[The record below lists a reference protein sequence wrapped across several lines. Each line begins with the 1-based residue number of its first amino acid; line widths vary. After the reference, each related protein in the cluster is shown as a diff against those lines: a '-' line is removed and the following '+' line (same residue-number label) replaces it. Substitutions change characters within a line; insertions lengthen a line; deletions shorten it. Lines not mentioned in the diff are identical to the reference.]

1 MHKILVDTHREE
13 NIDLLKARDYYFDTA
28 KRIERFKKFFVNL
41 PAAIL
46 IGSYVVLGVLFFLKF
61 RFSLA
66 AYDKIDGFV
75 NDYLEYIIGFVTIT
89 VFFISLVM
97 DKVISERKEISN
109 MLREEYDV
117 RVFGL
122 KKNMFAYNSK
132 EKDIDK
138 YLRKAKYVKDYYK
151 YEVWYGEV
159 FCDDRNKNI
168 LCCQMDNIIYTYYVY
183 GDMYKVFVKK
193 FIACVLLM
201 AAVIVISLNLVNP
214 FLVFFAFVEV
224 LETVWDEISTCKEM
238 KEKNEILINIVGDES
253 KKDIIERDFP
263 FYLRSLQDS
272 VINNRNNA
280 LSAPK
285 KIRKDYL
292 KEGNIFYQ
300 RLDDIKK
307 IYLDENSVTMPENAD
322 DLEILSMD
330 ESRTHSLSEIHKRL
344 NDMLLDVID
353 ILEKNRIC
361 YTLDGGTLIGAVRKN
376 ISGVETAKLT
386 PDKWKDCM
394 DYENGGFLFW
404 DDDVDLAIPVNQI
417 EKAKKVIREEL
428 GDRYHI
434 QDYYTEEFYSPRL
447 SNFRV
452 REKNTKSRV
461 AEKDSVLWEKYE
473 CKGLFLDI
481 YAYSPILVNRFA
493 DRIFRRVLIHP
504 IHKKIKSVED
514 DCRYSDHKKKSVQK
528 FLRMK
533 KRYMK
538 RVEWYTR
545 HAKNEKYYSYTPNFI
560 NDITQA
566 GPYIKREYL
575 YGEARTA
582 KFEGH
587 SFSVP
592 TKPEEVLKSC
602 YGEKW
607 YQSPYSFKEDLV
619 NNSTDGKWF
628 SMAKCMTSVYKHI
641 KRADL
646 S

>member
-159 FCDDRNKNI
+159 FCDDRNKNT

-285 KIRKDYL
+285 KIRKEYL

-307 IYLDENSVTMPENAD
+307 IYLDEDSVTMPENAD

-461 AEKDSVLWEKYE
+461 AEKDSVLWEI
-473 CKGLFLDI
+473 KGCFWTSMHTL
-481 YAYSPILVNRFA
+481 
-493 DRIFRRVLIHP
+493 
-504 IHKKIKSVED
+504 
-514 DCRYSDHKKKSVQK
+514 
-528 FLRMK
+528 
-533 KRYMK
+533 
-538 RVEWYTR
+538 
-545 HAKNEKYYSYTPNFI
+545 
-560 NDITQA
+560 
-566 GPYIKREYL
+566 PY
-575 YGEARTA
+575 
-582 KFEGH
+582 
-587 SFSVP
+587 
-592 TKPEEVLKSC
+592 
-602 YGEKW
+602 W
-607 YQSPYSFKEDLV
+607 
-619 NNSTDGKWF
+619 
-628 SMAKCMTSVYKHI
+628 
-641 KRADL
+641 
-646 S
+646 